1 MEIEG
6 EEVNSVLESLF
17 VKFPQ
22 YLSLKVGFK
31 LYSENHSLLTEHNIR
46 FQENIALYNE
56 LHKGNMNILFKY
68 SGMNR

>member
-6 EEVNSVLESLF
+6 EEVKSILESLF

-31 LYSENHSLLTEHNIR
+31 LYSLLTEHKIC

-56 LHKGNMNILFKY
+56 LHKENMKTMFRH